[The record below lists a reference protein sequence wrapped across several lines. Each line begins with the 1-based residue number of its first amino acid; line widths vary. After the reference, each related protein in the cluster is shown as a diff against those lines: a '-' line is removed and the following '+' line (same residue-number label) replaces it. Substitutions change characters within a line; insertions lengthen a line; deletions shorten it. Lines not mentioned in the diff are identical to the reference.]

1 MQMNEPAKNTDKE
14 IWREKPD
21 DYYSPSISVTAFGSI
36 AINVG
41 GHVFVK
47 DVRAWHKL
55 ASEKLNRDEVSLMEK
70 GDIMP
75 AIQLLL
81 TAQAGYARQEQG
93 FTRAMRDV
101 AMEAVEREIE
111 RYVESRLKPYK
122 TAPPKQGE
130 PS

>member
-55 ASEKLNRDEVSLMEK
+55 AS
-70 GDIMP
+70 MP